1 MTASRAE
8 ICVAACSDLF
18 RDAGEI
24 VASPMG
30 TIPSIGAR
38 LARLT
43 HAPDILFSDGES
55 TFLAGVAPL
64 TSEAPIVEGWI
75 PYRRV
80 FDIIDW
86 GGRHVIM
93 GAAQLDRHGN
103 QNLSAI
109 GDLAQPKR
117 QLLGSRGASG
127 NTVNNRT
134 SYWIARHS
142 ARVFVEQVD
151 VVTGLGPRRAAEAG
165 TSASRFNDI
174 HGIVTNLA
182 VLDVDGHDQTVRLV
196 SVHPG
201 VTVADV
207 QAATGFDL
215 AVTGDVPETRTPS
228 DHELELIRTVI
239 DPHHRR
245 DTEVPQS

>member
-1 MTASRAE
+1 MNATRAE
-8 ICVAACSDLF
+8 VCVTACSDLF
-18 RDAGEI
+18 HDAGEI
-24 VASPMG
+24 VVSPMG

-43 HAPDILFSDGES
+43 HAPDILFSDGEAF
-55 TFLAGVAPL
+55 FLAGTAPL
-64 TSEAPIVEGWI
+64 TSQPDVIEGWI

-86 GGRHVIM
+86 GGRHVVM
-93 GAAQLDRHGN
+93 GAAQIDRHGN

-109 GDLAQPKR
+109 GDLSRPRR

-151 VVTGLGPRRAAEAG
+151 VVTGVGPSRAEDAG
-165 TSASRFNDI
+165 PSASRYHDV
-174 HGIVTNLA
+174 HRIVTNLA
-182 VLDVDGHDQTVRLV
+182 VLDVHGPGRTMRLV

-201 VTVADV
+201 VTVVDV
-207 QAATGFDL
+207 QTATGFDL
-215 AVTGDVPETRTPS
+215 DVTGDVPMTRVPS
-228 DHELELIRTVI
+228 EHELELIRTVI
-239 DPHHRR
+239 DPHQRR
-245 DTEVPQS
+245 DIEVPQS

>member
-55 TFLAGVAPL
+55 TFLAGAAPL
-64 TSEAPIVEGWI
+64 TGEAAVVEGWI

-109 GDLAQPKR
+109 GALSQPKR
-117 QLLGSRGASG
+117 QLLGTRGAAG

-151 VVTGLGPRRAAEAG
+151 VVTGVGPRRAAETG
-165 TSASRFNDI
+165 PSASRFNDI

-182 VLDVDGHDQTVRLV
+182 VLDVAGPGQTVRLA

-201 VTVADV
+201 VSVEDV
-207 QAATGFDL
+207 QAATGFEL
-215 AVTGDVPETRTPS
+215 ATTGDVPETRVPTAE
-228 DHELELIRTVI
+228 ELELIRTVI
-239 DPHHRR
+239 DPHQLR
-245 DTEVPQS
+245 DSEVPQS

>member
-1 MTASRAE
+1 MTATRAE

-24 VASPMG
+24 VVSPMG

-43 HAPDILFSDGES
+43 HAPDIMFSDGEAF
-55 TFLAGVAPL
+55 FLAGTSPL
-64 TSEAPIVEGWI
+64 TSQAPVIEGWI

-86 GGRHVIM
+86 GGRHVVM

-109 GDLAQPKR
+109 GDLSQPKR

-151 VVTGLGPRRAAEAG
+151 VVTGVGPRRAAETG

-174 HGIVTNLA
+174 HRIVTDLA
-182 VLDVDGHDQTVRLV
+182 VLDVNGPDQTVQLV

-201 VTVADV
+201 VSVADV
-207 QAATGFDL
+207 QAVTGFDL
-215 AVTGDVPETRTPS
+215 AVAGDVPETRIPS
-228 DHELELIRTVI
+228 ADELELIRTVI
-239 DPHHRR
+239 DPHQRR
-245 DTEVPQS
+245 DNEVPQS